1 MRAITFIVCCVLAG
15 RLAEAGEDG
24 PASSASIDRYLFPPE
39 LVMQH
44 HEAIGLDA
52 AQRHALKEAI
62 LTAQAAFLDLQ
73 WQQQAELGKLLGLLR
88 AHPVDESK
96 AAAQIDALL
105 EVESRIKR
113 LHFELLVRIRN
124 TLTPEQQAKLSRLR
138 ARPPGQ

>member
-1 MRAITFIVCCVLAG
+1 MKAIPFIVCCALAG
-15 RLAEAGEDG
+15 RLAQAGDEG
-24 PASSASIDRYLFPPE
+24 LASSASIDRYLFPPE

-52 AQRHALKEAI
+52 AQRHTLKEAI
-62 LTAQAAFLDLQ
+62 LAAQATFLDLQ

-96 AAAQIDALL
+96 AAAQIGALL
-105 EVESRIKR
+105 DVESQIKR

-124 TLTPEQQAKLSRLR
+124 VLTPEQQAKLTRLR